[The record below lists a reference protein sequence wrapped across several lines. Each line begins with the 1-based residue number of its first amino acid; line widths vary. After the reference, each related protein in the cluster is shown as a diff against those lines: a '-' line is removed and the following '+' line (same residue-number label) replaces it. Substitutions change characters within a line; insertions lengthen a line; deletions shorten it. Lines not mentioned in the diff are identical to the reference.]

1 MENWFEWL
9 LRNSK
14 AVCGKTP
21 GYFTN
26 RWRMIAGF
34 TLHCNWNCLN
44 VTWIYPW
51 TSLLTCCAQ
60 SVASDQARQWS
71 QSHPQT
77 FKTFLIMGL
86 FSKWIPAHW
95 SEEYIYIIMSHWL
108 VGKKNLLTQSQRFC
122 GGSSCVKHFKV
133 LLRWLSFQIVTDVFW
148 PLCPTVI
155 PTKSELVVAT
165 WPIDTPYAFQLVH
178 GSHLEYEH
186 EALKGR

>member
-1 MENWFEWL
+1 MESWFKWL

-95 SEEYIYIIMSHWL
+95 SEECIYIIMSHWL
-108 VGKKNLLTQSQRFC
+108 VGGKKLTNIEPKILWGQPMCKAFQSTSALAFISNSDWCLLASLSYCHSYQVWIGC
-122 GGSSCVKHFKV
+122 GHLTNRHS
-133 LLRWLSFQIVTDVFW
+133 LSFSAGSQFPSGIW
-148 PLCPTVI
+148 
-155 PTKSELVVAT
+155 T
-165 WPIDTPYAFQLVH
+165 WST
-178 GSHLEYEH
+178 
-186 EALKGR
+186 